1 MLKPAR
7 SSSPP
12 PLKIGFPRAMVYFEY
27 GQLWRDFFES
37 LGCEVVLSPKTNKS
51 ILNRGVASCT
61 NETCLPVKALHG
73 HVLELCGKVDF
84 VFLPRYVS
92 CGKRD
97 YTCPKLCALPD
108 MARLNLKEAPPILEA
123 VVDEKTGYIE
133 TEKSLKAAA
142 SALGLEKDRVL
153 SAFYAALRRH
163 KLPAPPPE
171 GKGPAVGLL
180 GHPYMLH
187 DECLNMGLAEK
198 LAQRGL
204 RVLTPEDV
212 SPGARRSEIYPFE
225 GRVFYGV
232 GLDNLGSARVLARMP
247 RVRGLIYLTP
257 FACGVDSLVTE
268 FIELSL
274 KGSTPWMKL
283 TVDEHT
289 GEAGFDTRIEAFL
302 DMIGV

>member
-153 SAFYAALRRH
+153 SAFYAACAAISS
-163 KLPAPPPE
+163 PAPPPE
-171 GKGPAVGLL
+171 GKRPAVGLL

-187 DECLNMGLAEK
+187 GRVPQYGPCGKARPK
-198 LAQRGL
+198 GL
-204 RVLTPEDV
+204 RLLTP
-212 SPGARRSEIYPFE
+212 R
-225 GRVFYGV
+225 
-232 GLDNLGSARVLARMP
+232 
-247 RVRGLIYLTP
+247 T
-257 FACGVDSLVTE
+257 
-268 FIELSL
+268 
-274 KGSTPWMKL
+274 
-283 TVDEHT
+283 
-289 GEAGFDTRIEAFL
+289 
-302 DMIGV
+302 